1 MAHAPLPARIPVT
14 VIGGF
19 LGAGKTS
26 VLVHWLQQAHG
37 QRIAV
42 LVNDFGAIN
51 IDAELLSA
59 SNSDT
64 IALSNGCVCCQIGGD
79 LSQALLQVLANP
91 QPFDAIV
98 IEASGVS
105 DPWPIAQIALA
116 DKRLSLHGVLVVVDA
131 GAVRAHAADPL
142 LQDSLLRQLRAADL
156 LVLNKTDLCKPDQ
169 LQACTEWLH
178 QTVGPVPCLQS
189 QYGQLPLALLQTDWE
204 PIAQPTAKPA
214 HACDETCMHDHVHD
228 HDLSSCHG
236 HSADH
241 AHLFTSDCCHP
252 ASVFHTTWLRE
263 QLQHTPAWVMRL
275 KGWVRTH
282 EHGWSEIQFA
292 GRHASVQRAR
302 HTPAQ
307 SRVLT
312 IALRSPLQAQAMR
325 PWLQAVFGPQDTAT
339 QPPPTR
345 QSPPLEAK
353 PVSARRLS
361 A

>member
-1 MAHAPLPARIPVT
+1 MHKPLPTPRIPLT

-26 VLVHWLQQAHG
+26 LLVHWLKQAQG

-51 IDAELLSA
+51 IDAELLSE

-79 LSQALLQVLANP
+79 LSQALLQVLDTP

-116 DKRLSLHGVLVVVDA
+116 DKRLSLHGVLVMVDA
-131 GAVRAHAADPL
+131 AAVRAHAADPL
-142 LQDSLLRQLRAADL
+142 LHDSLLRQLLAADL
-156 LVLNKTDLCKPDQ
+156 LVLNKTDLCSADEI
-169 LQACTEWLH
+169 QACATWLH
-178 QTVGPVPCLQS
+178 DTVGPVPCLHS
-189 QYGQLPLALLQTDWE
+189 QYGQLPWALLQTDWE
-204 PIAQPTAKPA
+204 PASAAATHIAPA
-214 HACDETCMHDHVHD
+214 HVCTDPCANDHD
-228 HDLSSCHG
+228 HDHDHYHDHDHG
-236 HSADH
+236 HGHNHSADH
-241 AHLFTSDCCHP
+241 ASLFTSDSRSP
-252 ASVFHTTWLRE
+252 AQVFHTAWLRE
-263 QLQHTPAWVMRL
+263 QLQQTPAWVMRL

-307 SRVLT
+307 ARVLT
-312 IALRSPLQAQAMR
+312 IALRSPQRAHAM
-325 PWLQAVFGPQDTAT
+325 PSWMDAVWGPA
-339 QPPPTR
+339 
-345 QSPPLEAK
+345 
-353 PVSARRLS
+353 
-361 A
+361 

>member
-1 MAHAPLPARIPVT
+1 MQTTPSTMTDAPVPVRIPVT

-26 VLVHWLQQAHG
+26 LLVHWLQQTQG

-51 IDAELLSA
+51 IDAELLS
-59 SNSDT
+59 SRNSDT

-79 LSQALLQVLANP
+79 LSQALLQVLDNP

-131 GAVRAHAADPL
+131 AAVRTHAADPL

-156 LVLNKTDLCKPDQ
+156 LVLNKVDLCSPEQ
-169 LQACTEWLH
+169 VQASTSWLH
-178 QTVGPVPCLQS
+178 STVGPVPLLACQH
-189 QYGQLPLALLQTDWE
+189 GQLPLVLLQADWVPE
-204 PIAQPTAKPA
+204 PVASRHVCSAG
-214 HACDETCMHDHVHD
+214 CMHDHD
-228 HDLSSCHG
+228 HDSEQAQG
-236 HSADH
+236 TDH
-241 AHLFTSDCCHP
+241 AHLFVSQDRCP
-252 ASVFHTTWLRE
+252 DAVFHTAWLRE
-263 QLQHTPAWVMRL
+263 QLQQTPAWVMRL

-282 EHGWSEIQFA
+282 EHGWSEIHFA

-302 HTPAQ
+302 HSPAKAH
-307 SRVLT
+307 VLT
-312 IALRSPLQAQAMR
+312 IALRSPGQSLAMTS
-325 PWLQAVFGPQDTAT
+325 WLDAVFACPEHADFPA
-339 QPPPTR
+339 
-345 QSPPLEAK
+345 
-353 PVSARRLS
+353 
-361 A
+361 

>member
-1 MAHAPLPARIPVT
+1 MHKTPTPPPIPLT

-26 VLVHWLQQAHG
+26 LVVHWLQQAQG
-37 QRIAV
+37 QRVAV

-51 IDAELLSA
+51 IDAELLSE

-79 LSQALLQVLANP
+79 LSQALLQVLDTP

-131 GAVRAHAADPL
+131 AAVRAHATDPL
-142 LQDSLLRQLRAADL
+142 LHDSLLRQLRAADL
-156 LVLNKTDLCKPDQ
+156 LVLNKTDLCSAQ
-169 LQACTEWLH
+169 EIQACTFWLH
-178 QTVGPVPCLQS
+178 ETVGPVPCLQS
-189 QYGQLPLALLQTDWE
+189 QHGQLPLALLQTDWE
-204 PIAQPTAKPA
+204 PASAAASAAAPA
-214 HACDETCMHDHVHD
+214 HVCTDQCANDHD
-228 HDLSSCHG
+228 HDHDHEHG
-236 HSADH
+236 HGHNHGADH
-241 AHLFTSDCCHP
+241 ASLFTSDSRRP
-252 ASVFHTTWLRE
+252 TQVFHTAWLRE
-263 QLQHTPAWVMRL
+263 QLQSTPSWVMRL

-302 HTPAQ
+302 HTPTQA
-307 SRVLT
+307 RVLT
-312 IALRSPLQAQAMR
+312 IALRSPQRAHAM
-325 PWLQAVFGPQDTAT
+325 PTWMDAVWGPA
-339 QPPPTR
+339 
-345 QSPPLEAK
+345 
-353 PVSARRLS
+353 
-361 A
+361 

>member
-1 MAHAPLPARIPVT
+1 MAHAPLPSRIPLT

-26 VLVHWLQQAHG
+26 VLVHWLQQTQG

-51 IDAELLSA
+51 IDAELLGA

-79 LSQALLQVLANP
+79 LSQALLQVLDNP
-91 QPFDAIV
+91 YPFDAIV

-116 DKRLSLHGVLVVVDA
+116 DKRLGLHGVLVVVDA
-131 GAVRAHAADPL
+131 TAVRAHAADPL

-156 LVLNKTDLCKPDQ
+156 LVLNKTDLCSPHD
-169 LQACTEWLH
+169 LQTCTAWLH
-178 QTVGPVPCLQS
+178 ETVGPVPCLPCQH
-189 QYGQLPLALLQTDWE
+189 GQLPLALLQTDWE
-204 PIAQPTAKPA
+204 PQALPA
-214 HACDETCMHDHVHD
+214 VHVCNEECGHEHGTVHTHD
-228 HDLSSCHG
+228 
-236 HSADH
+236 ADH
-241 AHLFTSDCCHP
+241 ASLFTSDSRSP
-252 ASVFHTTWLRE
+252 EQVFHTAWLRE
-263 QLQHTPAWVMRL
+263 QLQQTPAWVMRL

-307 SRVLT
+307 ARVLT
-312 IALRSPLQAQAMR
+312 IALRTPQQAQAM
-325 PWLQAVFGPQDTAT
+325 PSWMNAVWG
-339 QPPPTR
+339 
-345 QSPPLEAK
+345 
-353 PVSARRLS
+353 AR
-361 A
+361 

>member
-1 MAHAPLPARIPVT
+1 MAHAPWPARIPLT

-26 VLVHWLQQAHG
+26 VLVHWLQQTQG

-42 LVNDFGAIN
+42 LVNDFGTIN
-51 IDAELLSA
+51 IDAELLGE

-79 LSQALLQVLANP
+79 LSQALLQVLDNP

-131 GAVRAHAADPL
+131 AAVRTHAADPL
-142 LQDSLLRQLRAADL
+142 LHDSLLRQLRAADL
-156 LVLNKTDLCKPDQ
+156 LVLNKTDLCSADEIW
-169 LQACTEWLH
+169 ACTTWLH
-178 QTVGPVPCLQS
+178 DTVGPVPCLPCQH
-189 QYGQLPLALLQTDWE
+189 GQLPLALLQTDWE
-204 PIAQPTAKPA
+204 PQALASTHVCTEQCAHEHGTAHSHA
-214 HACDETCMHDHVHD
+214 H
-228 HDLSSCHG
+228 S

-241 AHLFTSDCCHP
+241 GNLFTSDSRSP
-252 ASVFHTTWLRE
+252 ERVFHTAWLRE
-263 QLQHTPAWVMRL
+263 QLQQTPAWVMRL

-302 HTPAQ
+302 HTPTQA
-307 SRVLT
+307 RVLT
-312 IALRSPLQAQAMR
+312 IALRTPQQTQAM
-325 PWLQAVFGPQDTAT
+325 PSWMDAVWGST
-339 QPPPTR
+339 
-345 QSPPLEAK
+345 
-353 PVSARRLS
+353 
-361 A
+361 

>member
-1 MAHAPLPARIPVT
+1 MHKTPTPPPIPLT

-26 VLVHWLQQAHG
+26 LVVHWLQQAQG
-37 QRIAV
+37 QRVAV

-51 IDAELLSA
+51 IDAELLSE

-79 LSQALLQVLANP
+79 LSQALLQVLDTP

-131 GAVRAHAADPL
+131 AAVRAHAADPL
-142 LQDSLLRQLRAADL
+142 LHDSLLRQLRAADL
-156 LVLNKTDLCKPDQ
+156 LVLNKTDLCSAQ
-169 LQACTEWLH
+169 EIQACTFWLH
-178 QTVGPVPCLQS
+178 ETVGPVPCLQS
-189 QYGQLPLALLQTDWE
+189 QHGQLPLALLQTDWE
-204 PIAQPTAKPA
+204 PASAAASAAAPA
-214 HACDETCMHDHVHD
+214 HVCTDQCANDHD
-228 HDLSSCHG
+228 HDHDHEHG
-236 HSADH
+236 HGHNHGADH
-241 AHLFTSDCCHP
+241 ASLFTSDSRRP
-252 ASVFHTTWLRE
+252 TQVFHTAWLRE
-263 QLQHTPAWVMRL
+263 QLQSTPSWVMRL

-302 HTPAQ
+302 HTPTQA
-307 SRVLT
+307 RVLT
-312 IALRSPLQAQAMR
+312 IALRSPQRAHAM
-325 PWLQAVFGPQDTAT
+325 PTWMDAVWGPA
-339 QPPPTR
+339 
-345 QSPPLEAK
+345 
-353 PVSARRLS
+353 
-361 A
+361 

>member
-1 MAHAPLPARIPVT
+1 MHKTPTPPPIPLT

-19 LGAGKTS
+19 LGSGKTS
-26 VLVHWLQQAHG
+26 LLVHWLQQAQS

-51 IDAELLSA
+51 IDAELLSE

-79 LSQALLQVLANP
+79 LSQALLQVLDKP

-131 GAVRAHAADPL
+131 AAVRAHATDPL
-142 LQDSLLRQLRAADL
+142 LHDSLLRQLRAADL
-156 LVLNKTDLCKPDQ
+156 LVLNKTDLCSDQ
-169 LQACTEWLH
+169 EIQACTIWLH
-178 QTVGPVPCLQS
+178 ETVGPVPCLHS
-189 QYGQLPLALLQTDWE
+189 QYGQLPLALLQADWE
-204 PIAQPTAKPA
+204 PESATPSAVLP
-214 HACDETCMHDHVHD
+214 DHLCNEQCTHD
-228 HDLSSCHG
+228 HDHDHDHDHG
-236 HSADH
+236 HGYDHSHNADH
-241 AHLFTSDCCHP
+241 ASLFTSDSRSP
-252 ASVFHTTWLRE
+252 AQVFHTAWLRE
-263 QLQHTPAWVMRL
+263 QLQQTPTWVMRL

-302 HTPAQ
+302 HTPTQA
-307 SRVLT
+307 RVLT
-312 IALRSPLQAQAMR
+312 IALRSPQRAHAMPSWMDR
-325 PWLQAVFGPQDTAT
+325 VWGPA
-339 QPPPTR
+339 
-345 QSPPLEAK
+345 
-353 PVSARRLS
+353 
-361 A
+361 